1 MCFYCLL
8 LSLHI
13 GPPWD
18 AAATWQPL
26 DTRASDSSHL
36 PLVLVNLSVFM
47 WWCKRKTYCFSY
59 VIVWQE
65 KIWVLLRVFFSV
77 NMLYFWRGHVY
88 QFLYLRFSP
97 FDIPSWVILNI
108 YSCLRLRLLKV
119 ICLAAACSKLSYF
132 LSQVIMVTGDHPITA
147 KAIAKGVG
155 IISEGNE
162 TVEDIAARLNIPVSQ
177 VNPR

>member
-1 MCFYCLL
+1 MFVSTVFSVSSTALKSFVKIIHSPLWPSFSEDNQPLSQNPVTYLMCFYCLL

-97 FDIPSWVILNI
+97 FDILSWVILNI

-119 ICLAAACSKLSYF
+119 ICLAAACC
-132 LSQVIMVTGDHPITA
+132 
-147 KAIAKGVG
+147 
-155 IISEGNE
+155 
-162 TVEDIAARLNIPVSQ
+162 R
-177 VNPR
+177 